1 MEYVYH
7 ALHEILQDGER
18 LLNPFRN
25 IPERQIFLVGICCLC
40 LAVFVRIFRWR
51 LRERWLS
58 MGLSAFYCYTLFCA
72 TVLGRVSGRRRIRLE
87 PFWCI
92 RAAFETG
99 QWIYWYYIIGNIL
112 IFLPVGFFVERITW
126 LLSPGWRRWKERR
139 EGRRRGER
147 TEKDGGRRKGEEAAR
162 TGKGEERTGEKAER
176 IGGGAE
182 RTGEGAARK
191 IRERKPGRL
200 AGSRKK
206 QPGLFWRIL
215 CGLLRFAFS
224 VGLCL
229 ALSCLIEGLQFFYGR
244 GLCEFDDLFHN
255 TLGGLIGYLISL
267 VLSSAAREIRMAG
280 KGNER

>member
-25 IPERQIFLVGICCLC
+25 IPERQIFLVGIFCLC

-51 LRERWLS
+51 WRERWLS
-58 MGLSAFYCYTLFCA
+58 TGAFAFYCYTLLCA
-72 TVLGRVSGRRRIRLE
+72 TVLGRSPGTRRIRLE

-99 QWIYWYYIIGNIL
+99 HWIYWYYIIGNIL
-112 IFLPVGFFVERITW
+112 IFLPVGFFVERLTW

-139 EGRRRGER
+139 EARRQGER
-147 TEKDGGRRKGEEAAR
+147 TEKNGGR
-162 TGKGEERTGEKAER
+162 
-176 IGGGAE
+176 
-182 RTGEGAARK
+182 
-191 IRERKPGRL
+191 PN
-200 AGSRKK
+200 GSRKK
-206 QPGLFWRIL
+206 QPDLFWRIF
-215 CGLLRFAFS
+215 CGVLRFVCSA
-224 VGLCL
+224 GLCL
-229 ALSCLIEGLQFFYGR
+229 MLSCLIDGLQFLYGR

-255 TLGGLIGYLISL
+255 TLGGSIGYLISL
-267 VLSSAAREIRMAG
+267 VLSSAVREIRMAG

>member
-25 IPERQIFLVGICCLC
+25 IPERQIFLVGIFCLC
-40 LAVFVRIFRWR
+40 LAVFVRIFQWRW
-51 LRERWLS
+51 RERWLS
-58 MGLSAFYCYTLFCA
+58 TGALAFYCYTLLCA
-72 TVLGRVSGRRRIRLE
+72 TVLGRSPGTRRIRLE

-99 QWIYWYYIIGNIL
+99 HWIYWYYIIGNIL
-112 IFLPVGFFVERITW
+112 IFLPVGFFIERITW
-126 LLSPGWRRWKERR
+126 LLSPGWRRWKGRR
-139 EGRRRGER
+139 EARGQGER
-147 TEKDGGRRKGEEAAR
+147 TVKNGER
-162 TGKGEERTGEKAER
+162 
-176 IGGGAE
+176 
-182 RTGEGAARK
+182 
-191 IRERKPGRL
+191 PN
-200 AGSRKK
+200 GSRKK
-206 QPGLFWRIL
+206 QPGLFWRIF
-215 CGLLRFAFS
+215 CGVLRFAFS
-224 VGLCL
+224 AGFCL
-229 ALSCLIEGLQFFYGR
+229 MLSCLIEGLQFLYGR

>member
-25 IPERQIFLVGICCLC
+25 IPERQIFLVGIFCLC
-40 LAVFVRIFRWR
+40 LAVFVRIFQWRW
-51 LRERWLS
+51 RERWLS
-58 MGLSAFYCYTLFCA
+58 TGALAFYCYTLLCA
-72 TVLGRVSGRRRIRLE
+72 TVLGRSPGTRRIRLE

-99 QWIYWYYIIGNIL
+99 HWIYWYYIIGNIL
-112 IFLPVGFFVERITW
+112 IFLPVGFFIERLTW

-147 TEKDGGRRKGEEAAR
+147 TEKDGGRRKGEEVA
-162 TGKGEERTGEKAER
+162 
-176 IGGGAE
+176 
-182 RTGEGAARK
+182 RTGEGAAGK
-191 IRERKPGRL
+191 IRERKPGRPN
-200 AGSRKK
+200 GSRKK
-206 QPGLFWRIL
+206 QPGLFWRIF
-215 CGLLRFAFS
+215 CGVLRFAFS
-224 VGLCL
+224 AGFCL
-229 ALSCLIEGLQFFYGR
+229 MLSCLIEGLQFLYGR

-255 TLGGLIGYLISL
+255 TLGGLIGSLISL
-267 VLSSAAREIRMAG
+267 VLSSAAREMRMAG